1 LTPAAAGQVTATI
14 SWANTYTDLNAY
26 LYDPAGSL
34 VAKSEGRYTTSE
46 TVQYNAPAGGYY
58 LLKVTASNSYS
69 GASFKG
75 TASANTA
82 PAYVKTGTVGST
94 PVTFSVAGDGSRHVN
109 ARVAWTWSYSTI
121 SLSLLDQAGK
131 TVAHGAKTSDG
142 FNAAYEQFDCVPASG
157 TYTLKLASDSTTRS
171 LSYKLVTPFQL

>member
-1 LTPAAAGQVTATI
+1 VTATI

-46 TVQYNAPAGGYY
+46 TVQYNRPAGGYY

-94 PVTFSVAGDGSRHVN
+94 PVTFSVTGDGSRHVN

-157 TYTLKLASDSTTRS
+157 AYTLKLASDSTTRS
-171 LSYKLVTPFQL
+171 LSYKLVTPFRL